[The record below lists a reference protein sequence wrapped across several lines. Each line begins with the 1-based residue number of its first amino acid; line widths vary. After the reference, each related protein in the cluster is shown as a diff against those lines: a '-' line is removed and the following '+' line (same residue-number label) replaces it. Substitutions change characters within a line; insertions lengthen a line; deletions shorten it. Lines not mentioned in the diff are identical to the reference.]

1 MQENITINLNSTEA
15 NKNKPKY
22 NIGDYVIFGSD
33 IDDEYIGIGKVTTI
47 FKVIGNLD
55 EYSWSHKSG
64 EYVYKI
70 RVNGI
75 NEELELNEYEI
86 EDKYIRKQTKRAVE

>member
-1 MQENITINLNSTEA
+1 M
-15 NKNKPKY
+15 
-22 NIGDYVIFGSD
+22 GDYVIFGSN
-33 IDDEYIGIGKVTTI
+33 IDDEYIRIGRVTTI

-64 EYVYKI
+64 KYVYKI
-70 RVNGI
+70 RVSGMD
-75 NEELELNEYEI
+75 EEVELNEYEI